1 MLLKKKR
8 ASTTDLS
15 SNHDDQNGN
24 GADDDMG
31 NGLFD
36 RLSAARKTLRGSTRR
51 KKDDLDADTKSLNEV
66 NLEPQK
72 KSSVTSNW
80 RARLTEKFK
89 KPSMDQESGEPSLN
103 SYRKTSHE
111 LDIQTPMT
119 EPTR

>member
-8 ASTTDLS
+8 ASTNDLS
-15 SNHDDQNGN
+15 NKDDDPGSIP
-24 GADDDMG
+24 DDDMG

-51 KKDDLDADTKSLNEV
+51 KKDGDQEDTKSLNEV